1 MSAITQEV
9 EFGRKVESVAIWHKS
24 VVALVLWFNVVDG
37 QFVDPTKGRA
47 VRSPE
52 ASPYIYSV

>member
-1 MSAITQEV
+1 MLVITQEV

-24 VVALVLWFNVVDG
+24 VVALILWFNVIDG
-37 QFVDPTKGRA
+37 QFVDPTKGSV